1 MFLVLPHVQP
11 SLDLGGKLWVIM
23 DELIAGEVQGG
34 ELREGG
40 QQCGGNIIE
49 LIMSQIKI
57 GQIG

>member
-1 MFLVLPHVQP
+1 
-11 SLDLGGKLWVIM
+11 M
-23 DELIAGEVQGG
+23 DELIASEVQSV
-34 ELREGG
+34 EHRECG